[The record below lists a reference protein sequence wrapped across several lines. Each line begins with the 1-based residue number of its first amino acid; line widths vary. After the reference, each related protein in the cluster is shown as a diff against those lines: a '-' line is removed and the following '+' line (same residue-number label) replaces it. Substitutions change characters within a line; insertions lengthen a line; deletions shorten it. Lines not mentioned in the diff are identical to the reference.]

1 LTVGDE
7 ERSEGSQTL
16 ESLLAM
22 LLGSLLVERSVD
34 VGRVGG
40 ADLLCLP
47 DEVLEEI
54 TVVLGEKEELGLL
67 NDVLEVS
74 DELLAVGGQLLVGLV
89 EVLPFERRVQRD
101 VDLLV

>member
-7 ERSEGSQTL
+7 ERSEGSETL
-16 ESLLAM
+16 EGLLAV
-22 LLGSLLVERSVD
+22 LLGSLLAQRSVD
-34 VGRVGG
+34 VGCVIG

-54 TVVLGEKEELGLL
+54 TVILGEQEELGLL
-67 NDVLEVS
+67 NDVLEVG
-74 DELLAVGGQLLVGLV
+74 DELLAIGGQLGVGLV